1 MPVYEY
7 YCENCRTEYELIR
20 LVSRMDDPAPCATCG
35 QAGRRQLS
43 QFSFKSNTFT
53 APKLRPT
60 SKGPFRSHNQ
70 EVSKTPEENP

>member
-7 YCENCRTEYELIR
+7 YCETCRAEYELIR
-20 LVSRMDDPAPCATCG
+20 SVSRMDDPALCPTCG

-43 QFSFKSNTFT
+43 QFSFNSNTFT

-60 SKGPFRSHNQ
+60 SQGPFRSHNQ
-70 EVSKTPEENP
+70 DSSAASDEKT

>member
-20 LVSRMDDPAPCATCG
+20 PVSRIDDAAPCTTCG

-53 APKLRPT
+53 APKLRHT
-60 SKGPFRSHNQ
+60 SQGPFRSHTQ
-70 EVSKTPEENP
+70 DVSPTADEKT